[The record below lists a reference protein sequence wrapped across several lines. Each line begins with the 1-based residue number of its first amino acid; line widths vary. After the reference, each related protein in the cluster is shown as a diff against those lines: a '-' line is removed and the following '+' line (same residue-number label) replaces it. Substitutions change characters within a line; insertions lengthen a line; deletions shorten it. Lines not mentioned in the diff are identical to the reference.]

1 MKQIK
6 NYLITLV
13 VGLVIAFLII
23 LSEDVFTQTDKKE
36 LYESLCDAFF
46 VPGVLIGGFGL
57 LVFASNEGAFDM
69 LTFGMRKFFSLF
81 KKDLSAYRDET
92 FYEYKMAREGSEKPM
107 AFMLIVGLVLIAI
120 SMIFLIMYYQC

>member
-1 MKQIK
+1 
-6 NYLITLV
+6 
-13 VGLVIAFLII
+13 
-23 LSEDVFTQTDKKE
+23 
-36 LYESLCDAFF
+36 
-46 VPGVLIGGFGL
+46 
-57 LVFASNEGAFDM
+57 M

-107 AFMLIVGLVLIAI
+107 AFMLIVGLFLIAI